1 MIKRNLKIKNGFISR
16 SGSVNFYATGGL
28 FYNNGEVLNTNAT
41 ASYTLTS
48 SFNIFTSS
56 YTTSSFSGSFT
67 GRVDGTSSW
76 TLNSGVTLPSSSAT
90 TALSGF
96 GYIIYKSG
104 SILNTNTSYYSPVI
118 PGYSSN
124 FLELTET
131 TASRST
137 TYFTSSIYYMTVTTT
152 SSIPVGA
159 TLNVYLTKNGVASGL
174 SCSVPGGSPAGVYTG
189 STVVNYNYLDSYS
202 YNLSYTASSGDYRGL
217 NFITLFGTVKI

>member
-1 MIKRNLKIKNGFISR
+1 MIKGNLKIKNGFISR
-16 SGSVNFYATGGL
+16 PGSVNFYATGGL
-28 FYNNGEVLNTNAT
+28 FYNNNEVLNTNAT

-48 SFNIFTSS
+48 SFNAFTSS
-56 YTTSSFSGSFT
+56 YNTSSFSGSFT
-67 GRVDGTSSW
+67 GRVNGTSSW
-76 TLNSGVTLPSSSAT
+76 ASNSGATLPSSSVT

-104 SILNTNTSYYSPVI
+104 SILNANTSYYSPVV
-118 PGYSSN
+118 PGYTAS

-131 TASRST
+131 SASKST

-159 TLNVYLTKNGVASGL
+159 TLNIYLTKNGVASGL

-217 NFITLFGTVKI
+217 NFITLFGTVRI

>member
-1 MIKRNLKIKNGFISR
+1 MIKRNLKTKNGFISQ
-16 SGSVNFYATGGL
+16 SGSVDFYATGGL
-28 FYNNGEVLNTNAT
+28 FYNNGEVLTVNST

-48 SFNIFTSS
+48 SFNTFTSS
-56 YTTSSFSGSFT
+56 YTTNNFSGSFT
-67 GRVDGTSSW
+67 GNINGTSSFA
-76 TLNSGVTLPSSSAT
+76 LNSGVTLPSSSVT

-104 SILNTNTSYYSPVI
+104 SVLNANTSYYSPVV
-118 PGYSSN
+118 PGYSSS

-131 TASRST
+131 DASRST
-137 TYFTSSIYYMTVTTT
+137 VYFTSSIYYMTVTIT
-152 SSIPVGA
+152 SSIPVGG
-159 TLNVYLTKNGVASGL
+159 TLNVYLTKNGIVSGL
-174 SCSVPGGSPAGVYTG
+174 SCSLPGGSPAGAYTG